1 MARSLT
7 TAVQEASMVTRGT
20 AGLPSVTP
28 GFQAPLSLS
37 SLVRP
42 LSVYSRGRDGRSWL
56 DRRDPGWLVTFTRII
71 AAANSPAFRT
81 QTGFRLVAVDG
92 GKVNPMKPRASF
104 LPRRRRSSAPVG
116 WVQRRGFALTGGLPA
131 LWLSLTRPGE
141 LELFLLGTVI
151 ASSREKARD
160 AAFGNQSSVAAPR
173 LEGTLSIGC
182 RRQAAVPSAWRRP
195 RAPGAWFGG

>member
-1 MARSLT
+1 
-7 TAVQEASMVTRGT
+7 MVGT
-20 AGLPSVTP
+20 AEAGWTGETQGGWFHL
-28 GFQAPLSLS
+28 
-37 SLVRP
+37 
-42 LSVYSRGRDGRSWL
+42 
-56 DRRDPGWLVTFTRII
+56 RRVI
-71 AAANSPAFRT
+71 AAANSPWFRT

-151 ASSREKARD
+151 ARRRVKRREMLP
-160 AAFGNQSSVAAPR
+160 S
-173 LEGTLSIGC
+173 GT
-182 RRQAAVPSAWRRP
+182 RVPSRRH
-195 RAPGAWFGG
+195 G